1 VAAVALV
8 IGVVGLWR
16 ARSTSATVAALAVMM
31 LVFLQAARLA
41 LVKFDP
47 YLSSYQLAEAL
58 NAAPAGQLIEGDAY
72 YAFSATFFY
81 TNRTALLWNGR
92 SANLE
97 YGSYAPGA
105 KQVFIDDA
113 ALKSHWE
120 GPERTYLL
128 VWGSEMPKLKQLL
141 GERLTTVATSG
152 GNYLL
157 VNR

>member
-1 VAAVALV
+1 MRRAGAAVAVLV
-8 IGVVGLWR
+8 
-16 ARSTSATVAALAVMM
+16 VMM

-41 LVKFDP
+41 LVTFDP
-47 YLSSYQLAEAL
+47 YLSSYRLAEAL
-58 NAAPAGQLIEGDAY
+58 ERSPAGELIEGDAY

-105 KQVFIDDA
+105 KQVFIGDA
-113 ALKSHWE
+113 ELKGFWE
-120 GPERTYLL
+120 RPQRTYLL
-128 VWGSEMPKLKQLL
+128 VYGTEMPRLEQLL
-141 GERLTTVATSG
+141 EDRVRVVAESG

-157 VNR
+157 VNQ